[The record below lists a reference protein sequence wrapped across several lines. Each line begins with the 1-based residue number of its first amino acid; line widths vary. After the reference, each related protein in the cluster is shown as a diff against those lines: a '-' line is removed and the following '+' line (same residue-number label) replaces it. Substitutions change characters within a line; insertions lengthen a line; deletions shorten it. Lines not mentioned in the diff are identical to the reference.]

1 MAKKIYRK
9 NADGE
14 LVQIGILPA
23 SDCVTI
29 DTEQTITGKKTTTE
43 RLSFKVDDSSLPSGY
58 SSAIVTISGSGID
71 TGIAVSSLT
80 IPTIETSF
88 KMISVGDYDWFGTT
102 NTSTST
108 ICCNISSS
116 AGTDYIR
123 WGSTSGRQGTDFK
136 IMCDTEFHVLK
147 IQSVSATSHFFY
159 VDGVTLTTKTYEAS
173 FTNTG
178 NIYIGRGRT
187 TPASSWKYFKIMNT
201 NANILLFNGIAC
213 YDESTG
219 KYGFY
224 DTVSGTFKT
233 ASSGITGTLNNSSDY
248 ALVDEI
254 PTSVSEL
261 TNDAGFITSTMAVYG
276 SLSKFPTNG
285 NTALIYVASD
295 TNYTYR
301 YDEVLKTYIEMSRPY
316 KELTEVS
323 TDIIVNGEQEL
334 IIGDSYGAKQP

>member
-1 MAKKIYRK
+1 MAKKIYKK
-9 NADGE
+9 NANGN

-29 DTEQTITGKKTTTE
+29 DTEQTITGKKITTE

-58 SSAIVTISGSGID
+58 SSAIVTISNSGID

-88 KMISVGDYDWFGTT
+88 KMISTGDYDWFGTT
-102 NTSTST
+102 NTSTAT
-108 ICCNISSS
+108 ICCNINSST
-116 AGTDYIR
+116 GTDYVR
-123 WGSTSGRQGTDFK
+123 WGSTSGQQGTNFK
-136 IMCDTEFHVLK
+136 IMCDAEFHVLR
-147 IQSVSATSHFFY
+147 IQSVSTTSHSFY
-159 VDGVTLTTKTYEAS
+159 VDGVALTTKTYEAS
-173 FTNTG
+173 FANTG
-178 NIYIGRGRT
+178 NIYIGRGRS
-187 TPASSWKYFKIMNT
+187 TPSSSWKYFKIMNT
-201 NANILLFNGIAC
+201 YAHILLFNGIAC
-213 YDESTG
+213 YNESTG
-219 KYGFY
+219 EYGFY

-261 TNDAGFITSTMAVYG
+261 TNDSGYITATMAVYD
-276 SLSKFPTNG
+276 SRSKFPANG
-285 NTALIYVASD
+285 NTALIYVDSN